1 LSNIHDVKQTI
12 LSAATAALLF
22 TGAGAAAG
30 QTVEELG
37 RERFLASC
45 AVCHGEDARG
55 GGVVAGVL
63 TAKPA
68 DLTRL
73 SKDNGGTFPFGR
85 VYDTIDGRSKH
96 IAHGSKEMPVWGKV
110 WQAEGPYDHVETFV
124 RGRIL
129 ELIVYLRS
137 IQQ

>member
-1 LSNIHDVKQTI
+1 MSNAHHI
-12 LSAATAALLF
+12 LQKVVSAAVLLYVASAA
-22 TGAGAAAG
+22 GAG
-30 QTVEELG
+30 QSVEDLG
-37 RERFLASC
+37 RERFLTSC
-45 AVCHGEDARG
+45 AACHGEDAKG
-55 GGVVAGVL
+55 TGIVANLL

-73 SKDNGGTFPFGR
+73 SRNNGGTFPFGR

-96 IAHGSKEMPVWGKV
+96 VAHGSREMPVWGKM

-137 IQQ
+137 IQE